1 MYNNIVLKPSW
12 LGKMDYSNRYC
23 NNSILNNRLTINK
36 IMTNNNYIDIEDD
49 NATIKEYDVENIDI
63 DKMSIDKMSN
73 DKKTINTINL
83 KNFPYYDERAEYI
96 KNNAVFIKPQFQ
108 NFYAKEF
115 ELLNNFKT
123 PHKQLVKDEICYDD
137 EDFSMFNI
145 QRKKQKKKKFIISKI
160 FDDIK
165 DLKDLKNNNNLDNS
179 NTNFTNEN
187 SINNNNNNNQNQNQ
201 NQNQNSI
208 IQSES
213 DVNSD
218 DDSYFQNTSNK
229 KNNKKNK

>member
-12 LGKMDYSNRYC
+12 LGKMDYSKRYC

-36 IMTNNNYIDIEDD
+36 IMTIDNNNDSD
-49 NATIKEYDVENIDI
+49 NDKDTIKEYDVEIIDI
-63 DKMSIDKMSN
+63 DKNSNDKNSN

-83 KNFPYYDERAEYI
+83 KSFPYYDERAEYI
-96 KNNAVFIKPQFQ
+96 KNNAVFIKPQIQ

-145 QRKKQKKKKFIISKI
+145 QRKKQKKKKSIISKI

-165 DLKDLKNNNNLDNS
+165 DLKDLKNNNDLDNF
-179 NTNFTNEN
+179 NTNFINEN
-187 SINNNNNNNQNQNQ
+187 NINNNHNHNNN
-201 NQNQNSI
+201 SV

-229 KNNKKNK
+229 KHNKKNK

>member
-1 MYNNIVLKPSW
+1 MYNNIVLEPSW
-12 LGKMDYSNRYC
+12 LGKMDYSKGYYYNT
-23 NNSILNNRLTINK
+23 ILSNRLNINK
-36 IMTNNNYIDIEDD
+36 IITID
-49 NATIKEYDVENIDI
+49 NANDNANDTEKEDGIENIDI
-63 DKMSIDKMSN
+63 DKYSN
-73 DKKTINTINL
+73 DKKKINTINL
-83 KNFPYYDERAEYI
+83 DSFPYYDERAEYI

-123 PHKQLVKDEICYDD
+123 PHKQIVKDEICYDD

-145 QRKKQKKKKFIISKI
+145 QRKKQKKNKFIISKI

-165 DLKDLKNNNNLDNS
+165 DLKDLKDLKNNNDLDNS

-187 SINNNNNNNQNQNQ
+187 NINNNNNNT
-201 NQNQNSI
+201 NSVI
-208 IQSES
+208 HSES

-218 DDSYFQNTSNK
+218 DDTYFQNTSNK
-229 KNNKKNK
+229 KHNKKNK

>member
-12 LGKMDYSNRYC
+12 LGKIDYSKRYC

-36 IMTNNNYIDIEDD
+36 IMTNNNNHIDIEDD

-63 DKMSIDKMSN
+63 DKISN

-96 KNNAVFIKPQFQ
+96 KNNAVFIKPQIQ

-123 PHKQLVKDEICYDD
+123 PHKQSAKDEICYDD

-145 QRKKQKKKKFIISKI
+145 QRKKQKKKKSIISKI

-165 DLKDLKNNNNLDNS
+165 DLKDLKDLKNNNDLDNF
-179 NTNFTNEN
+179 NTNFINEN
-187 SINNNNNNNQNQNQ
+187 NINNNNNNNN
-201 NQNQNSI
+201 NSV

-229 KNNKKNK
+229 KHNKKNK